1 MVFTRYL
8 VLADHLHNWPH
19 YDLGFGAPS
28 IDALHHRRRLCRSCQ
43 LTAIMI
49 INGIVIIWI
58 KSTSLKDSTIVIVLL
73 ALLHHHFCIS
83 FSFVLRRLHPLI
95 GCCPRKPLTLP
106 PMHTASAQSRNF
118 VYVEPT
124 NWNCLSWELTS
135 FICSFHCFSGA
146 CSLYYSTI
154 ISLI

>member
-83 FSFVLRRLHPLI
+83 FSFILRRLHPLI

-106 PMHTASAQSRNF
+106 PHA
-118 VYVEPT
+118 Y
-124 NWNCLSWELTS
+124 
-135 FICSFHCFSGA
+135 CFSSVQKLCLCWTHQLELPFLRA
-146 CSLYYSTI
+146 DFLYLFFSL
-154 ISLI
+154 LFRRL

>member
-106 PMHTASAQSRNF
+106 PCILLQLSPETLSMLNPPTGIAFLESWLPLFVLFTAFQAPV
-118 VYVEPT
+118 VY
-124 NWNCLSWELTS
+124 
-135 FICSFHCFSGA
+135 
-146 CSLYYSTI
+146 TI
-154 ISLI
+154 RQ